1 MKFWD
6 KEDFTFSNALETDIK
21 TTTQNQYQTK

>member
-6 KEDFTFSNALETDIK
+6 KEDFTFNNALETDIK